1 MASSRRRAEPISSN
15 LLAETPF
22 HFFKVMLPATLEE
35 KKLMIPE
42 KFVRKFGDELSD
54 VASLRVPNG
63 QVWHV
68 RLTKDGKKIWF
79 HVGWHD
85 FVKYHSICVGYFLV
99 FKYGK
104 NSNFNVLIFDMTSC
118 EIQYPYYCGGGL
130 KNDENNLGSK
140 RCKVEELDEIKTS
153 EAKGDENNLGR
164 KRCKV
169 EELDEIKTSNAIGDE
184 SELKKAVC
192 KVEISSLD
200 EENEII
206 KFDRLDLLSVLKDF
220 GITVGCKFKFISAE
234 EKERA
239 ITAVKLF
246 KPKNPS
252 FMVILRLDN
261 LQKGRVVVPTK
272 FAKKCL
278 SSDSKWI
285 KLQDSDG
292 SEWSVLTMWYGKCCY
307 MRSLSGLLRKKN
319 SDLGDICIFELI
331 RMKEELKVSVF
342 SMSSTK

>member
-15 LLAETPF
+15 PLAETPF
-22 HFFKVMLPATLEE
+22 HFFKVILPATLEE
-35 KKLMIPE
+35 KKLRIPE

-85 FVKYHSICVGYFLV
+85 FVKFHSICVGYFLV

-104 NSNFNVLIFDMTSC
+104 NSNFDVLIFDITAF
-118 EIQYPYYCGGGL
+118 EIRYPYYCGRGL
-130 KNDENNLGSK
+130 KNDETNLGSK

-153 EAKGDENNLGR
+153 DAM
-164 KRCKV
+164 
-169 EELDEIKTSNAIGDE
+169 GDE
-184 SELKKAVC
+184 SEFKKAVC
-192 KVEISSLD
+192 KVEISSSD
-200 EENEII
+200 DENERI
-206 KFDRLDLLSVLKDF
+206 KFDELDLVAVLEHF
-220 GITVGCKFKFISAE
+220 GITVGYKFRYIPAE
-234 EKERA
+234 ERERA

-252 FMVILRLDN
+252 FMVILRPDN
-261 LQKGRVVVPTK
+261 LRKSRV
-272 FAKKCL
+272 
-278 SSDSKWI
+278 
-285 KLQDSDG
+285 DSDG
-292 SEWSVLTMWYGKCCY
+292 SEWPVLTMWYGKCCY
-307 MRSLSGLLRKKN
+307 MRSLGGLLRKKN

-331 RMKEELKVSVF
+331 RMEDELKVSVF
-342 SMSSTK
+342 SASSTE

>member
-1 MASSRRRAEPISSN
+1 MASSRRRTEPISSN
-15 LLAETPF
+15 PLAETPF
-22 HFFKVMLPATLEE
+22 HFFKVILPATLEE
-35 KKLMIPE
+35 KKLRIPE

-54 VASLRVPNG
+54 VAKLRVPNG
-63 QVWHV
+63 RVWHV
-68 RLTKDGKKIWF
+68 RLTKDGNKIWF
-79 HVGWHD
+79 HVGWND

-104 NSNFNVLIFDMTSC
+104 NSNFDVLIFDVSAC

-153 EAKGDENNLGR
+153 D
-164 KRCKV
+164 
-169 EELDEIKTSNAIGDE
+169 AIGDE
-184 SELKKAVC
+184 SEFKKAVC
-192 KVEISSLD
+192 KVEISSSD
-200 EENEII
+200 EENERI
-206 KFDRLDLLSVLKDF
+206 KFDILDLVAVLKDF
-220 GITVGCKFKFISAE
+220 GITVGCKFRYISAE
-234 EKERA
+234 ERERA

-252 FMVILRLDN
+252 FMVILRPDN
-261 LQKGRVVVPTK
+261 LRKGRVVVPTK

-278 SSDSKWI
+278 SSKSKWI

-292 SEWSVLTMWYGKCCY
+292 SEWSVLTMWYRKCCY
-307 MRSLSGLLRKKN
+307 MRRLRGLLRKKN

-331 RMKEELKVSVF
+331 RMKELKVSVF
-342 SMSSTK
+342 SASSTE

>member
-1 MASSRRRAEPISSN
+1 MAFGRRAEPRSSN
-15 LLAETPF
+15 SLAETPS
-22 HFFKVMLPATLEE
+22 HFFKVILTATLQD
-35 KKLMIPE
+35 KKLRIPE

-54 VASLRVPNG
+54 VATLRIPNG
-63 QVWHV
+63 RVWHV

-79 HVGWHD
+79 HVGWND
-85 FVKYHSICVGYFLV
+85 FVKYHSICAGYFLV

-104 NSNFNVLIFDMTSC
+104 NSNFDVLIFDMTAC

-153 EAKGDENNLGR
+153 D
-164 KRCKV
+164 
-169 EELDEIKTSNAIGDE
+169 AIGDD
-184 SELKKAVC
+184 SEFKKAVC
-192 KVEISSLD
+192 KVEVSSSD
-200 EENEII
+200 EENERI
-206 KFDRLDLLSVLKDF
+206 KFDGLDYQALLKDIGSTGGRNF
-220 GITVGCKFKFISAE
+220 RNISGE
-234 EKERA
+234 ERVRA

-246 KPKNPS
+246 RPKNPS
-252 FMVILRLDN
+252 FMVILRPDN
-261 LQKGRVVVPTK
+261 LQRSRAVVPTK

-307 MRSLSGLLRKKN
+307 MRSLGGLLRKKN
-319 SDLGDICIFELI
+319 LNLGDICIFELM
-331 RMKEELKVSVF
+331 RMKELLKVSVF
-342 SMSSTK
+342 SASSTE

>member
-1 MASSRRRAEPISSN
+1 MQR
-15 LLAETPF
+15 
-22 HFFKVMLPATLEE
+22 
-35 KKLMIPE
+35 IPE
-42 KFVRKFGDELSD
+42 KFVRKYGDELSD
-54 VASLRVPNG
+54 VATLRVPNG
-63 QVWHV
+63 QVWHM

-104 NSNFNVLIFDMTSC
+104 NSNFDVLIFDMTAC

-130 KNDENNLGSK
+130 KNTENNLGSK

-153 EAKGDENNLGR
+153 D
-164 KRCKV
+164 
-169 EELDEIKTSNAIGDE
+169 AIGDE
-184 SELKKAVC
+184 SEFKKAVY
-192 KVEISSLD
+192 KVEISSSD
-200 EENEII
+200 EEKERI

-220 GITVGCKFKFISAE
+220 GITVGCKFKIISAE